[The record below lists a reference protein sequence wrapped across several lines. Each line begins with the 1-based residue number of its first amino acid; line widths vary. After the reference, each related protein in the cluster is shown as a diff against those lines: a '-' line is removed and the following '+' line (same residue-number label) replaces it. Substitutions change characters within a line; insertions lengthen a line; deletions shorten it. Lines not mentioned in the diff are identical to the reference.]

1 MPSLKAFGAGGM
13 RWIQLCCD
21 MGLVCWREIDAGFY
35 GMAFVFSQIQVRIQH
50 SMRVFVFLVIAKIS
64 QIFLIKKFTLKK
76 KNQVYSKRMTKN
88 FQKRKHY
95 TIHK

>member
-1 MPSLKAFGAGGM
+1 MMVMMPSLKAFGAGGM

-50 SMRVFVFLVIAKIS
+50 SMRVFFFFFGDS
-64 QIFLIKKFTLKK
+64 NNFT
-76 KNQVYSKRMTKN
+76 N
-88 FQKRKHY
+88 FFNLFF
-95 TIHK
+95 